1 MLSRRQAI
9 FVSFMLLLLLPVQA
23 FAEEEKETALYS
35 GTYFPSLTISDSGEQ
50 TEIPLKVTITSK
62 NGKINEQK
70 QVGIDGRD
78 FEYDKKTK
86 LLELD
91 KEQLAEMAE
100 VRFWSLKDGHT
111 LAIDEMKVETLDN
124 VESRIIFYNFEK
136 NVTKIVHAYKSGDEI
151 HANKKYSNV
160 RLQKYENLTG
170 EVHERKWAI
179 EYRTL
184 FTYMIHL
191 MILGSVLLVIVLV
204 VFIYLQ
210 TQEINKIIFKK
221 SSKKLLLLL
230 LLPALFSFSTNALA
244 KTYDLKEVFITQ
256 EHASQLADQNQLE
269 NYLIAESG
277 IKDQLEK
284 EKQTVQLDTK
294 ELVLGLN
301 QPRKQVVEDYRSR
314 TLIIGDYENYIV
326 FTIVLYCTI
335 IALPLV
341 YFLNKRI
348 KIK

>member
-1 MLSRRQAI
+1 MKSRKRAVFI
-9 FVSFMLLLLLPVQA
+9 SLILLLLFPVQA

-35 GTYFPSLTISDSGEQ
+35 GTYFPSLTITDSNEQ
-50 TEIPLKVTITSK
+50 TELPLKVTITSK

-78 FEYDKKTK
+78 FEYDKKIN
-86 LLELD
+86 LLGLD

-124 VESRIIFYNFEK
+124 VESRIIFYNFET
-136 NVTKIVHAYKSGDEI
+136 NETKIVRAYKSGDEI

-160 RLQKYENLTG
+160 RLQKYKNITG
-170 EVHERKWAI
+170 DVQERKWAI

-210 TQEINKIIFKK
+210 TQEINKIIFRKNK
-221 SSKKLLLLL
+221 KKLLLLL
-230 LLPALFSFSTNALA
+230 LLPSLFSFSTNALA
-244 KTYDLKEVFITQ
+244 KTYDLKEVFLTQ
-256 EHASQLADQNQLE
+256 EQASQLADQNQLE
-269 NYLIAESG
+269 QYLIAESG
-277 IKDQLEK
+277 IQDQLEGK
-284 EKQTVQLDTK
+284 HQKVQLDMK
-294 ELVLGLN
+294 ELVSGMN

-348 KIK
+348 KTK